1 MDHSQILKN
10 MHNFPFYLLQRQFKF
25 TISIVK
31 LIATQ
36 FLYQAEST
44 IHASSI
50 EAFHSSVQVTLD
62 GKIQAYIFEKS
73 LTSLELFHVY
83 CYIIA
88 RVQVIHSSRIV
99 QCQHELHKIDF
110 FLYKMIKRHLLSWI
124 WYCLFFCVGCS
135 VARICTIL
143 QFCILCEQHPCS
155 ICMRSKTLLSLS
167 NDFRLHDY
175 LLLLCDYKMH
185 IIFIIAQS

>member
-1 MDHSQILKN
+1 

-44 IHASSI
+44 IHASFI
-50 EAFHSSVQVTLD
+50 EAFHSSLQVTLD

-73 LTSLELFHVY
+73 LTSLERFHVY

-88 RVQVIHSSRIV
+88 HVQVIHSGRIV

-110 FLYKMIKRHLLSWI
+110 FVQNDKATFTFLDLVFLIFLRWMQCGQDLHYFAILH
-124 WYCLFFCVGCS
+124 S
-135 VARICTIL
+135 V
-143 QFCILCEQHPCS
+143 
-155 ICMRSKTLLSLS
+155 
-167 NDFRLHDY
+167 
-175 LLLLCDYKMH
+175 
-185 IIFIIAQS
+185 